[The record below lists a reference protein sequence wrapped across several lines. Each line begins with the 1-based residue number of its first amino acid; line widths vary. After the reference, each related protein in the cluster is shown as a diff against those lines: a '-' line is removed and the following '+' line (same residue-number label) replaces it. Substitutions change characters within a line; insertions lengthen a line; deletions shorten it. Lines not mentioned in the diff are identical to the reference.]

1 MRTVFLSKLK
11 KTLGLIVDVHL
22 LINGSVKKFRKTT
35 DSERWS
41 IHQCFAVF
49 SLITIIV
56 LLYFSFILKG
66 LYIIFCFFVHIEVV
80 KFWVSVWFLFY
91 CLNFCFCSFFLWYCF
106 YYHYYYFY
114 WVFLFSLYGCSCG
127 NCQFVILIF
136 VSRLKSSFTSCR
148 VSQFLP
154 DSYFFVVE
162 CL

>member
-11 KTLGLIVDVHL
+11 KTHGLIVHVHL

-66 LYIIFCFFVHIEVV
+66 LYIIFVFLSIYKWLSFG
-80 KFWVSVWFLFY
+80 FLFDFY
-91 CLNFCFCSFFLWYCF
+91 STVWIFVFVLFSCDIVFIIIIISFIECFCFDFMVVLVVTVSLW
-106 YYHYYYFY
+106 
-114 WVFLFSLYGCSCG
+114 SLYLFQDSSLVLLPAGFLSSS
-127 NCQFVILIF
+127 LIHI
-136 VSRLKSSFTSCR
+136 SL
-148 VSQFLP
+148 
-154 DSYFFVVE
+154 
-162 CL
+162 